1 MKKKAV
7 LFDMDGVLVDVS
19 QSYRLAVKQTAE
31 RFLDREISLEV
42 IQQYKNRGG
51 LNNDWDLTE
60 QLLLDHGL
68 KIGKEKIIAVF
79 QQFYKGEN
87 HNGLIRHE
95 QWMIPRET
103 LAKVAR
109 HFKTGIVTGRP
120 RAEAMYTLKHFDML
134 SFFPVVIVMED
145 VPPGQ
150 GKPNPLGLRL
160 ALEKLGAAG
169 GWYLGDTIDDMLAAK
184 GAGLIPVGV
193 VHNCSPGN
201 PLMLTPCQPEVILRQ
216 AGALDVITD
225 FTNAAAFFKQL
236 AAVIGTPPRGAGEE

>member
-19 QSYRLAVKQTAE
+19 NSYRLAVKQTAE

-79 QQFYKGEN
+79 QQIYKGKN
-87 HNGLIRHE
+87 HNGLIQNE
-95 QWMIPRET
+95 QWMIPGET
-103 LAKVAR
+103 LVKVAR
-109 HFKTGIVTGRP
+109 YFKTGIVTGRP

-134 SFFPVVIVMED
+134 SFFPVIIVMED

-150 GKPNPLGLRL
+150 GKPDPLGIRL
-160 ALEKLGAAG
+160 ALEKLEAAG

-201 PLMLTPCQPEVILRQ
+201 PQMPTHCQPEAILRQ
-216 AGALDVITD
+216 AGALEVITD
-225 FTNAAAFFKQL
+225 FTNAAAVFKQL
-236 AAVIGTPPRGAGEE
+236 AAVIGTLHCGVSEE